1 VTGGGKGIG
10 FMIANAFVS
19 AGAKV
24 YIASREFQVVQEAA
38 AQLNKFAG
46 AERFFVLPE
55 PLSTEK
61 GCQELA
67 NALKLKEKKLHILIH
82 NAGCNWGESL
92 ETYPDNAW
100 NKVLELNLKAPFHL
114 TVKLLPLLRE
124 AATQEDPARVIN
136 ISSIQGEPA
145 GVPVLETY
153 AYSTSKAA
161 LTHLG
166 KHLAFR
172 LASENIN
179 VNNLACGAFESK
191 MMAQTLKSFKN
202 EIIRGIPRGRI
213 GEPEDV
219 GGVCIFL
226 SSRAGAWITGATI
239 AVDGGALVAAKL

>member
-1 VTGGGKGIG
+1 
-10 FMIANAFVS
+10 
-19 AGAKV
+19 
-24 YIASREFQVVQEAA
+24 
-38 AQLNKFAG
+38 
-46 AERFFVLPE
+46 
-55 PLSTEK
+55 
-61 GCQELA
+61 
-67 NALKLKEKKLHILIH
+67 
-82 NAGCNWGESL
+82 L
-92 ETYPDNAW
+92 ETYPDSAW

-114 TVKLLPLLRE
+114 TVKLLPLLKE